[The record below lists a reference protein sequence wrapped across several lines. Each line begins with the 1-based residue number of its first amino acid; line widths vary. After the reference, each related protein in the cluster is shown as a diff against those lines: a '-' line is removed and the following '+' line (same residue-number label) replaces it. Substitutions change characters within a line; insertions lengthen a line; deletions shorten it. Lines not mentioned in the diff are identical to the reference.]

1 MIEAGRDCFTTSVS
15 EKLQWFKDATWS
27 GELSRTAQESLRHLL
42 QGSLEEEINCQLG
55 IRRPYERVG
64 ERDQRNGYYT
74 RRLETQRGPIP
85 DLRVPRSRRGE
96 YRTGV
101 FRRYQRRTAEV
112 DRAIC
117 AMFLRGISTREV
129 GAVLEGLTGSAVS
142 ASTVSRVCKVLDG
155 LVAEFHRRPLGDAYQ
170 YILFDGIWLRCKGA
184 ARGRKVVVLAAY
196 GITEDGRRELIDFHQ
211 AASEREPDWARFLA
225 SLQQRGL
232 QGKKLN
238 TVTTD
243 GASGLIAALD
253 LVYPLVARQRCWVH
267 KLRNV
272 SAKLRVRHREAC
284 LGEAKGIYQAPTRAE
299 AIRRFRAWG
308 AHWQEEAPAAV
319 RCLAQDIEALLVC
332 FGLPEA
338 HRRKV
343 RTTNALE
350 RAFREV
356 RRRTNPMSCFNNP
369 ASVERIVFA
378 ILYHQ
383 NTTWSSKP
391 LPEFTH
397 NT

>member
-184 ARGRKVVVLAAY
+184 QLGRKVVVLAAY
-196 GITEDGRRELIDFHQ
+196 GITVEGRRELIDFHQ
-211 AASEREPDWARFLA
+211 ASSESEANWTRFLQG
-225 SLQQRGL
+225 LYQRGL
-232 QGKKLN
+232 RGKRLRV
-238 TVTTD
+238 VTTD

-253 LVYPLVARQRCWVH
+253 LVYPLAPRQRCWVH

-272 SAKLRVRHREAC
+272 SNKLRARNRPAC
-284 LGEAKGIYQAPTRAE
+284 LAGARAIYLAATRAQ
-299 AIRRFRAWG
+299 AIGAFRQWEKRWG
-308 AHWQEEAPAAV
+308 EEEPGAV
-319 RCLAQDIEALLVC
+319 KCLAQDIEALLVC
-332 FGLPEA
+332 FEVPVA
-338 HRRKV
+338 HRQRI
-343 RTTNALE
+343 RTTNPLE

-369 ASVERIVFA
+369 ASVERIIFA
-378 ILYHQ
+378 VMQHQ
-383 NTTWSSKP
+383 NTNWSHKP
-391 LPEFTH
+391 LSEFTH